1 VKVRVSKRGQ
11 SQIERAAQWWDEHRD
26 LAPQAF
32 DEDIAKALLP
42 LRTEPLIGAPFRP
55 EMCMG
60 CATFI
65 SPGFAICSTTAF
77 GVVRLRLLR
86 SGIRVEV
93 QGRLSNRL
101 P

>member
-42 LRTEPLIGAPFRP
+42 LRTEPLIGATFRR

-60 CATFI
+60 SAAFI
-65 SPGFAICSTTAF
+65 SPGFAITSTIAF
-77 GVVRLRLLR
+77 GVVAIGVVAFCHSSRGTGPSL
-86 SGIRVEV
+86 
-93 QGRLSNRL
+93 
-101 P
+101 